1 METTTPL
8 NLVFELNEEM
18 VQGKCSSIV
27 TISSD
32 DQNQDQLQE
41 VENLWKTSSWY

>member
-1 METTTPL
+1 MKRWYKG
-8 NLVFELNEEM
+8 NVAQF
-18 VQGKCSSIV
+18 V

-41 VENLWKTSSWY
+41 VENL